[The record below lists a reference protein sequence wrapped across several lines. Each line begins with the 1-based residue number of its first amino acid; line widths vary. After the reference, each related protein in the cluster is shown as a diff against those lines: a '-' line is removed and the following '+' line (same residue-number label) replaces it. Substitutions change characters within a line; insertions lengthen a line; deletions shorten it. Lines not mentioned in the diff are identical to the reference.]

1 MRRLRIPASAS
12 LDRLLAATA
21 RAVRRF
27 PEVFACG
34 VVAGVAASLALES
47 GEAPRW
53 WGLWRVAS
61 LGIPLFV
68 ALTLLC
74 ERRGVPEPRRWMWRT
89 ASLGALVLLY
99 VLFDGWEYW
108 SIAQRYGHLTVT
120 LHLSVA
126 VVPYLF
132 LAAEEPRGFWQF
144 NFALL
149 HRFVVATI
157 YAAAIYA
164 GLALALAALDNL
176 FGVNVEELAYLR
188 LLFLVAFC
196 FHPVFFLAGVPADFS
211 RLDRDGS
218 GPPWLKVFCQYV
230 MLPLV
235 TVYVIILTAYLGR
248 ILVIGTWPSGWIS
261 YLVSSLAAV
270 GILSLLMV
278 HPERLEGPR
287 GWIDRYALAFWIAI
301 MPSVVMVL
309 MAVWQRVEQYG
320 ITERRYLLGVLALW
334 LGGVAIYSAVT
345 RTRGIRFIPF
355 TLAVLGVVTFV
366 GPWSAYAAAQR
377 SQLARLEGILSE
389 HDALPAGR
397 ASGEAVEI
405 PFEDW
410 AEARSAVDYLVRE
423 HGAASLAPLL
433 EGREAGE
440 PGGGEDALTDTALRG
455 IGAGDSLAL
464 AQRWTRDAA
473 RTMDDL
479 RIRPGVSYRPARL
492 EGVQQGDPI
501 SVAGFELLLV
511 GDDEGEAVIET
522 DTLRFALSPDGMEM
536 VLEFEGAA
544 VGRASLAAL
553 IDTGQQLR
561 WRQFENTMPIS
572 RAAPDVID
580 VPAQEM
586 TLVFDDDRWRV
597 QVLLGALEIEQQAGR
612 GMAATD
618 FLVHTVLAHRK
629 EDAS

>member
-1 MRRLRIPASAS
+1 MRRPRIPASAS
-12 LDRLLAATA
+12 LDRLLAATV

-34 VVAGVAASLALES
+34 VVAGAAASLALES

-74 ERRGVPEPRRWMWRT
+74 ERRSIPEPRRWLWRT
-89 ASLGALVLLY
+89 AALGGLVLLY

-108 SIAQRYGHLTVT
+108 SIAQRYGHLAVT

-176 FGVNVEELAYLR
+176 FGVDVEELAYVR
-188 LLFLVAFC
+188 LFFLVAFC
-196 FHPVFFLAGVPADFS
+196 FHPVFFLAGVPTDFS

-261 YLVSSLAAV
+261 YLVSSLAVV

-301 MPSVVMVL
+301 MPSVAMVL

-320 ITERRYLLGVLALW
+320 ITERRYLLGGLALW
-334 LGGVAIYSAVT
+334 LGAVALYSAVT
-345 RTRGIRFIPF
+345 RTRGIRFIPL
-355 TLAVLGVVTFV
+355 TLAVLGAVTLV
-366 GPWSAYAAAQR
+366 GPWSAYAMAQR

-389 HDALPAGR
+389 HGALLEGR
-397 ASGEAVEI
+397 PSGEVVEV
-405 PFEDW
+405 PFEAW

-423 HGAASLAPLL
+423 HGVASLAPLL

-440 PGGGEDALTDTALRG
+440 PGGGEDALTDTAPRG
-455 IGAGDSLAL
+455 IAEGDSLAR

-479 RIRPGVSYRPARL
+479 RIRPGVSDRPARL

-511 GDDEGEAVIET
+511 GDDEGEAVIGP
-522 DTLRFALSPDGMEM
+522 DTLRFALSSDGMEM

-544 VGRASLAAL
+544 AGRASLAAL
-553 IDTGQQLR
+553 IDAGQQLR
-561 WRQFENTMPIS
+561 SRQFETTVAAT

-580 VPAQEM
+580 VPAREM
-586 TLVFDDDRWRV
+586 TLPFDTGRWRM
-597 QVLLGALEIEQQAGR
+597 QVVLASLEVER
-612 GMAATD
+612 MDERMAATS
-618 FLVHTVLAHRK
+618 FRLHSVLLQST
-629 EDAS
+629 EDAP

>member
-12 LDRLLAATA
+12 LDRLFAATA
-21 RAVRRF
+21 DTLRRF

-47 GEAPRW
+47 SEASRW

-74 ERRGVPEPRRWMWRT
+74 ERRGIPEPRRWLWRT
-89 ASLGALVLLY
+89 AALGALVLLY

-176 FGVNVEELAYLR
+176 FGVNVEELAYVR
-188 LLFLVAFC
+188 LFFLVAFC
-196 FHPVFFLAGVPADFS
+196 FHPVFFLAGVPSDFS

-261 YLVSSLAAV
+261 YLVSSLAVV

-287 GWIDRYALAFWIAI
+287 GWIDHYALAFWIAI

-320 ITERRYLLGVLALW
+320 ITERRYLLGILALW
-334 LGGVAIYSAVT
+334 LGGAALHSAVA
-345 RTRGIRFIPF
+345 RTRRIRFIPL
-355 TLAVLGVVTFV
+355 TLAVLGVVTFA
-366 GPWSAYAAAQR
+366 GPWSAYAVAQR

-389 HDALPAGR
+389 HDALLEGR
-397 ASGEAVEI
+397 ATEGVVEI
-405 PFEDW
+405 PFEVW
-410 AEARSAVDYLVRE
+410 AEARSAVEYLVRE
-423 HGAASLAPLL
+423 HGVVSLAPLL
-433 EGREAGE
+433 EGRQAGE
-440 PGGGEDALTDTALRG
+440 PGGGEDALVDTALRG
-455 IGAGDSLAL
+455 IAEGDSLAR

-492 EGVQQGDPI
+492 EVVQQGDPI

-522 DTLRFALSPDGMEM
+522 DTLRFALSSDGMEM
-536 VLEFEGAA
+536 LLEFEGAA

-561 WRQFENTMPIS
+561 SRQFEN
-572 RAAPDVID
+572 AAAATRTGPDVID
-580 VPAQEM
+580 VPAREM
-586 TLVFDDDRWRV
+586 TLRFNTGRWRM
-597 QVLLGALEIEQQAGR
+597 QVVLGALEVERVSQR
-612 GMAATD
+612 MAATS
-618 FLVHTVLAHRK
+618 FRLHSVLLQGN

>member
-1 MRRLRIPASAS
+1 
-12 LDRLLAATA
+12 
-21 RAVRRF
+21 
-27 PEVFACG
+27 
-34 VVAGVAASLALES
+34 
-47 GEAPRW
+47 
-53 WGLWRVAS
+53 
-61 LGIPLFV
+61 
-68 ALTLLC
+68 
-74 ERRGVPEPRRWMWRT
+74 MWRT

-176 FGVNVEELAYLR
+176 FGVNVEELAYVR
-188 LLFLVAFC
+188 LFFLVAFC

-455 IGAGDSLAL
+455 IGAGDSLAR

-501 SVAGFELLLV
+501 SVAGFEQLLV

>member
-1 MRRLRIPASAS
+1 MRRLRIPPSAS
-12 LDRLLAATA
+12 LDRLLAGTA

-53 WGLWRVAS
+53 WGLWRAAS

-68 ALTLLC
+68 ALTVLC
-74 ERRGVPEPRRWMWRT
+74 ERRSIAEPRRWLWRT
-89 ASLGALVLLY
+89 AALGGLVLLY

-108 SIAQRYGHLTVT
+108 SIAQRYGHLSVT

-176 FGVNVEELAYLR
+176 FGVDVEELAYVR
-188 LLFLVAFC
+188 LFFLVAFC
-196 FHPVFFLAGVPADFS
+196 FHPAFFLAGVPTDFS

-261 YLVSSLAAV
+261 YLVSSLAV
-270 GILSLLMV
+270 IGILSLLMV

-309 MAVWQRVEQYG
+309 MAVWQRTEQYG
-320 ITERRYLLGVLALW
+320 ITERRYLLGILALW
-334 LGGVAIYSAVT
+334 LGGAALYSAVT
-345 RTRGIRFIPF
+345 RTRGIRFIPL
-355 TLAVLGVVTFV
+355 TLAVLGAVTFV
-366 GPWSAYAAAQR
+366 GPWSAYAVAQR
-377 SQLARLEGILSE
+377 SQLARLEGVLSE
-389 HDALPAGR
+389 HGALLAGR
-397 ASGEAVEI
+397 ASGEVVEI
-405 PFEDW
+405 PFEAW

-423 HGAASLAPLL
+423 HGVASLAPLL
-433 EGREAGE
+433 EGREAGG
-440 PGGGEDALTDTALRG
+440 PGGGDDTLADTAPPG
-455 IGAGDSLAL
+455 IAAGDSLAR

-473 RTMDDL
+473 RTMGDL

-501 SVAGFELLLV
+501 SVAGFELLLL
-511 GDDEGEAVIET
+511 GDDEGEVVIGT
-522 DTLRFALSPDGMEM
+522 DTLRFALSSDGMEM

-553 IDTGQQLR
+553 IDAGQQLR
-561 WRQFENTMPIS
+561 SRHFDNTVTAT

-580 VPAQEM
+580 VPAREM
-586 TLVFDDDRWRV
+586 TLPFDTGRWRV
-597 QVLLGALEIEQQAGR
+597 QAVLGSLEVER
-612 GMAATD
+612 VDERMAATS
-618 FLVHTVLAHRK
+618 FRLHSVLLQRN
-629 EDAS
+629 EDDP

>member
-1 MRRLRIPASAS
+1 MRRPRIPASAS
-12 LDRLLAATA
+12 LDRLLAATV

-34 VVAGVAASLALES
+34 VVAGAAASLALES

-74 ERRGVPEPRRWMWRT
+74 ERRSIPEPRRWLWRT
-89 ASLGALVLLY
+89 AALGGLVLLY

-108 SIAQRYGHLTVT
+108 SIAQRYGHLAVT

-132 LAAEEPRGFWQF
+132 LAAEESRGFWQF

-149 HRFVVATI
+149 DRFVVATI

-176 FGVNVEELAYLR
+176 FGVDVEELAYVR
-188 LLFLVAFC
+188 LFFLVAFC
-196 FHPVFFLAGVPADFS
+196 FHPVFFLAGVPTDFS

-261 YLVSSLAAV
+261 YLVSSLAVV

-301 MPSVVMVL
+301 MPSVAMVL

-320 ITERRYLLGVLALW
+320 ITERRYLLGGLALW
-334 LGGVAIYSAVT
+334 LGAVALYSAVT
-345 RTRGIRFIPF
+345 RTRGIRFIPL
-355 TLAVLGVVTFV
+355 TLAVLGAVTLV
-366 GPWSAYAAAQR
+366 GPWSAYAMAQR

-389 HDALPAGR
+389 HGALLEGR
-397 ASGEAVEI
+397 PSGEVVEV
-405 PFEDW
+405 PFEAW

-423 HGAASLAPLL
+423 HGVASLAPLL

-440 PGGGEDALTDTALRG
+440 PGGGEDALTDTAPRG
-455 IGAGDSLAL
+455 IAEGDSLAR

-479 RIRPGVSYRPARL
+479 RIRPGVSDRPARL

-511 GDDEGEAVIET
+511 GDDGGEAVIGT
-522 DTLRFALSPDGMEM
+522 DTLRFALSSDGMEV

-553 IDTGQQLR
+553 IDAGQQLR
-561 WRQFENTMPIS
+561 SRQFETTVAAT

-580 VPAQEM
+580 VPAREM
-586 TLVFDDDRWRV
+586 TLPFDTGRWRM
-597 QVLLGALEIEQQAGR
+597 QVVLASLEVER
-612 GMAATD
+612 MDERMAATS
-618 FLVHTVLAHRK
+618 FRLHSVLLQST
-629 EDAS
+629 EDAP